1 MSSKVR
7 YSDRKFYFECFDYV
21 SKDTW
26 VEIKP
31 GRNTDDSSRVSAFPK
46 FSAATK
52 SCSYNYSK
60 AIFLIVVLNS
70 LMFTS
75 IEASETCL
83 QGRGPTV
90 VKLCGTCHLCPLTL
104 MLIGPSVL
112 FIFAVTRS
120 WEIVKYI
127 IPDERNY

>member
-31 GRNTDDSSRVSAFPK
+31 GRNTDDSSRVSAFPE

-60 AIFLIVVLNS
+60 AIFLIVVLIPLCLLRS
-70 LMFTS
+70 KRQRCVFRD
-75 IEASETCL
+75 ETPRL
-83 QGRGPTV
+83 SSSV
-90 VKLCGTCHLCPLTL
+90 ALVTC
-104 MLIGPSVL
+104 VL
-112 FIFAVTRS
+112 S
-120 WEIVKYI
+120 H
-127 IPDERNY
+127 